1 MGIVYEPVNKIS
13 RRDFL
18 KISSTAVMGFLLTPY
33 TMQIALPSEQ
43 QGRVIDE
50 SIKLFEQP
58 SFQAKV
64 IETYWKDM
72 LLSISE
78 ITIGDEEPAYNR
90 IWYEI
95 DGKGY
100 VHSGAVQPVRTQ
112 LNPVT
117 AELPP
122 EGALVE
128 VTVPFTDAHWKADK
142 SFPVAYRMYYETT
155 HWATKLVYD
164 DDGQPWYRLLDDK
177 WEINYHIPATHLRIV
192 PYEELTP
199 LSVDVPPSEKRLEVN
214 TAEQAVIAYE
224 WDRPIFMTRTATGAK
239 FRNGNFSTPPGKH
252 ITNHKRPY
260 RHMARGNLAYN
271 GFDLPGVPWVTYI
284 TESGVSFHG
293 TYWHNNYGRPR
304 SHGCINLTPQAAK
317 WIYRW
322 TQPVVP
328 PNEPGV
334 FENYGTLVD
343 VI

>member
-1 MGIVYEPVNKIS
+1 MGVEYDPVNKIS

-18 KISSTAVMGFLLTPY
+18 KISSSSVMGFFLMPY
-33 TMQIALPSEQ
+33 TKPIALPFEQ
-43 QGRVIDE
+43 QGRVIDA
-50 SIKLFEQP
+50 SIKLFERP
-58 SFQAKV
+58 SFKAKV

-78 ITIGDEEPAYNR
+78 VTIGDEEPAYNR

-95 DGKGY
+95 AGKGY
-100 VHSGAVQPVRTQ
+100 AHSGAIQPVRTQ
-112 LNPVT
+112 LNPPI

-155 HWATKLVYD
+155 HWATKLVFD
-164 DDGQPWYRLLDDK
+164 DEGQPWYRLLDDK
-177 WEINYHIPATHLRIV
+177 WEINYHIPATHLRII
-192 PYEELTP
+192 PYEELAP
-199 LSVDVPPSEKRLEVN
+199 LSVDVPPSAKRLEVN
-214 TAEQAVIAYE
+214 TPEQAVIAYE
-224 WDRPIFMTRTATGAK
+224 WDRPVFMSRTATGAK
-239 FRNGNFSTPPGKH
+239 FSNGNFSTPPGKH

-317 WIYRW
+317 WIFRW
-322 TQPVVP
+322 THPIVP